1 MSAVNT
7 VNTIHAYINAVEIP
21 DAKTLHQHKFI
32 MTALDKGW
40 SIKKRNDKY
49 ILSKKHHQ
57 QKEVFMDDYLEKI
70 MNEML

>member
-1 MSAVNT
+1 
-7 VNTIHAYINAVEIP
+7 
-21 DAKTLHQHKFI
+21 

-57 QKEVFMDDYLEKI
+57 QKEVFMNDYLEKI
-70 MNEML
+70 INEML